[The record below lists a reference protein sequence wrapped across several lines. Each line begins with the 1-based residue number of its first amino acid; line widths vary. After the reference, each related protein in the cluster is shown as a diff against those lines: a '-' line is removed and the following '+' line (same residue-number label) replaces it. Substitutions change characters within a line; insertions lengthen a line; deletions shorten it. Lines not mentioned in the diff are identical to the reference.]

1 MKRLMTTMI
10 FASLAAVLL
19 SGCSFRPVMIDE
31 RVSPYDVEAT
41 VEKIRTNAAEAGWV
55 VPGVKNMNKSI
66 AKHGGKKIDYP
77 VRIVELCNP
86 RYASDILSEDEGRYS
101 ALLMPCAVAVY
112 QKSDGNT
119 YVSSMK
125 AGRVGGLMGGVV
137 SEVMKTVNE
146 DQNRILG
153 FLDQ

>member
-1 MKRLMTTMI
+1 MKRLMTTI
-10 FASLAAVLL
+10 VSASLAAVLL